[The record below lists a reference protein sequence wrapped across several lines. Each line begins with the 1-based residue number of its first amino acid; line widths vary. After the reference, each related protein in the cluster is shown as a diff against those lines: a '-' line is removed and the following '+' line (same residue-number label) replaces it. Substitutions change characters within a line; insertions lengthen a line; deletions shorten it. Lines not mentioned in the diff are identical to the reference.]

1 MSLTNRINR
10 LLAAEDWKKIYQAYT
25 SADYQS
31 YDFDNIRRSMISY
44 LRENYPEDFNDYIE
58 SSEYLALIDLIAY
71 VGQSIAFR
79 TDLNAR
85 ENFIETAERKESVLR
100 LARLISYN
108 PKRNTPATGLLK
120 FDSVTTTET
129 ILDSNNRNLKDQVIV
144 WNDPSNANWYEQFIK
159 VLNSALPST
168 SRFGNPQKTGIINN
182 IPTQQYRFNG
192 NNTGVPVYGFTK
204 QVDGRSVQFEA
215 VSTSITDESILEEAP
230 LPGNNLGF
238 LYRDDG
244 KGPASTSNGFFLR
257 FTQGILEEGTFDI
270 TLPTASEQVDIETP
284 NVNNTDYWLYKLN
297 ELGLEDEL
305 WTAVENITGNNIVYN
320 SLFKDVRNIYT
331 VQTKNDD
338 RVSLIF
344 GDGLF
349 ANVPKG
355 SFKFYYRTGN
365 NQRYTITPRD
375 IKGISIDIP
384 YTSVSGVQQRLTV
397 VMSCKTTVD
406 NAATSETLAEIK
418 ANAPAN
424 FYVQDRMITG
434 EDYNIYP
441 LSISQNIIKT
451 KAVNKISSGI
461 SRFYDIKDPT
471 GKYSSTNLY
480 GNDGIIYREEFLDQT
495 SFSYA
500 STTDIRNAI
509 TTVVEP
515 IIKDAD
521 LRNFYYEKFPQI
533 DLDETQRENWN
544 SVTQAL
550 NLTTG
555 YISNDETNET
565 SKVGDFSAGTL
576 KFVEP
581 GALIKFVPDIGYYI
595 NIDGTIRQGSATN
608 VNALSN
614 VWAKIERVYG
624 DGTANRT
631 GVRDDGSGP
640 IIINQRIP
648 SNTHIERIIPK
659 FVNKFD
665 DDLKQTMTTLI
676 SGNKN
681 FGLRYNVEQR
691 SWKVITDSN
700 LNRVD
705 PFTLANT
712 GDTSNEQLDASWLLL
727 FTTDGDRYTVQYRTL
742 RYVFESDQE
751 IRFFYDSSKRIYDSN
766 TGQVII
772 DQIKV
777 LNINNQ
783 PDGTTPFTQDL
794 SWQVVKEYRSSEGYI
809 DTKKIQISFADADS
823 DGVVDDPDLFNTIV
837 NPTYLSDTKYIFQE
851 KYITEDNIEDFRY
864 IENTNNVFF
873 RIFGQESAAGD
884 LTQYDDGQLFFF
896 TDLQIVKQYDA
907 ATNKLNFT
915 SNYKGFVGRP
925 ELKFQY
931 IHSASSDARIDLA
944 TSNII
949 EMYILSAEYDR
960 RFRQYLAGA
969 TTSKPLPP
977 SSDQLYIDYNN
988 SLKNKKAI
996 SDEIVYLPA
1005 KYKILFG
1012 VEADRQ
1018 FRAKFKIV
1026 KNPEK
1031 IISDNDIKSRV
1042 VEAIND
1048 FFNINNWE
1056 FGDTFYYSE
1065 LATYIMNQTQ
1075 PDLANIVIVPEQA
1088 DQTFGSLFEIKAESD
1103 EIFISSAKVTDIE
1116 VISSITATKIKASGN
1131 VVSADTTLTTNA
1143 ITSGSY

>member
-85 ENFIETAERKESVLR
+85 ENFLELADRKESVLR

-108 PKRNTPATGLLK
+108 PKRNIPATGMMK
-120 FDSVTTTET
+120 FDSITTTET

-144 WNDPSNANWYEQFIK
+144 WNDSTNPNWNEQFIK
-159 VLNSALPST
+159 VLNAALPST
-168 SRFGNPQKTGIINN
+168 SRFGSPQKSGTVNSIT
-182 IPTQQYRFNG
+182 TQQYRFNST
-192 NNTGVPVYGFTK
+192 NSGVPVYGFTK
-204 QVDGRSVQFEA
+204 QVDGRSIDFET
-215 VSTSITDESILEEAP
+215 VSTSIDDDSIIEEAP
-230 LPGNNLGF
+230 LPGNSLAF

-257 FTQGILEEGTFDI
+257 FTQGTLEEGTFTI
-270 TLPTASEQVDIETP
+270 TLPTASEQVDIDTP
-284 NVNNTDYWLYKLN
+284 NVNNNDYWLYKLN
-297 ELGLEDEL
+297 ELGLEDEQ

-320 SLFKDVRNIYT
+320 SLFKDERNIFA
-331 VQTKNDD
+331 VQTKNED

-375 IKGISIDIP
+375 IKGVSIDIP
-384 YTSVSGVQQRLTV
+384 YISVNGVQQTLTI

-406 NAATSETLAEIK
+406 NAAVTESIDEIK
-418 ANAPAN
+418 QNAPAN

-441 LSISQNIIKT
+441 LSVSQNIIKV

-471 GKYSSTNLY
+471 GKYSATNLY
-480 GNDGIIYREEFLDQT
+480 GQDGIIYREEFLDQT
-495 SFSYA
+495 TFDYTT
-500 STTDIRNAI
+500 TTDIRNAI
-509 TTVVEP
+509 TTIVEP

-521 LRNFYYEKFPQI
+521 LRNFYYEKYPKIEFEERE
-533 DLDETQRENWN
+533 ETWN
-544 SVTQAL
+544 AVTQAL

-555 YISNDETNET
+555 YISNTGET

-576 KFVEP
+576 KFIEP
-581 GALIKFVPDIGYYI
+581 GALVKFEPVPGYYI
-595 NIDGTIRQGSATN
+595 NVDGTLKQGSATN
-608 VNALSN
+608 VNARSS
-614 VWAKIERVYG
+614 VWAKVERVFG

-631 GVRDDGSGP
+631 GVLADGSGP
-640 IIINQRIP
+640 IIINERIP
-648 SNTHIERIIPK
+648 TNTNITRIIPK

-665 DDLKQTMTTLI
+665 DDLKQTLTTLI

-691 SWKVITDSN
+691 AWKVITDSN

-742 RYVFESDQE
+742 RYVFESDSE
-751 IRFFYDSSKRIYDSN
+751 IRFFYDTSKRIYDST

-783 PDGTTPFTQDL
+783 PDSTTPFTQDL
-794 SWQVVKEYRSSEGYI
+794 SWQVVKEYRSAEGYV

-823 DGVVDDPDLFNTIV
+823 DGVVDNPELFNLIV
-837 NPTYLSDTKYIFQE
+837 NPTYLSTTKYVFQE
-851 KYITEDNIEDFRY
+851 KFVTDDNIEDYRY
-864 IENTNNVFF
+864 IENTNNVLFL
-873 RIFGQESAAGD
+873 IFTQESQTGD
-884 LTQYDDGQLFFF
+884 LTQYTNGQLFFF
-896 TDLQIVKQYDA
+896 TDSGIVKQYNSS
-907 ATNKLNFT
+907 TNKLDFT
-915 SNYKGFVGRP
+915 SQYKGYVGRDK
-925 ELKFQY
+925 LKFQY
-931 IHSASSDARIDLA
+931 IHAASSDARIDLA

-949 EMYILSAEYDR
+949 EMYVLSGEYDR
-960 RFRQYLAGA
+960 LFRQYLAGGL
-969 TTSKPLPP
+969 TSKPLPP
-977 SSDQLYIDYNN
+977 SSDQLYIEYNN
-988 SLKNKKAI
+988 YLKNKKAI

-1005 KYKILFG
+1005 KYKVLFG
-1012 VEADRQ
+1012 TESDRQ

-1042 VEAIND
+1042 VQAIND
-1048 FFNINNWE
+1048 FFNINNWD

-1088 DQTFGSLFEIKAESD
+1088 DQSFGSLFEIKAESD
-1103 EIFISSAKVTDIE
+1103 EIFISSAKVSDIE
-1116 VISSITATKIKASGN
+1116 VISSITATKIKASGD
-1131 VVSADTTLTTNA
+1131 VVSADSTLTTNA
-1143 ITSGSY
+1143 VTSGSY